1 MDELN
6 KIIKKDPLQIADDDH
21 PERKDITPE
30 EFSTAMDRVKKKFN
44 QDKPVSKQ
52 DIAFA
57 NEMAAA
63 SVAALNKQANNKRRS

>member
-30 EFSTAMDRVKKKFN
+30 EFSKALDQIKKKYN
-44 QDKPVSKQ
+44 QGRPATKE

-57 NEMAAA
+57 DQMASATI
-63 SVAALNKQANNKRRS
+63 AALNK